1 MSGAGL
7 PLPKSNQLFV
17 MKKSVLLAV
26 AGVVLASSSALH
38 AQEYRTKL
46 SGKANKVVIEMQA
59 GDVSVEGVDGDEVII
74 KGNGYEEPNKRA
86 EGLHP
91 VYNSAVDN
99 TKLGLAVTSTD
110 NTLRIV
116 KASRKDASYTI
127 RVPRRADVVFTQSG
141 WGGHGDVM
149 LQNLN
154 GSVEVAMKN
163 ASAKLLNVTGPVVA
177 NTVSG
182 DITVRFASLRPEPSS
197 ISVVS
202 GDVDVTLPGNSKT
215 TLTMRSVSGELYT
228 DLDLTMGKG
237 NGNENM
243 RQVGGQ
249 TVNGT
254 LNGGGTPIT
263 LKTVSGD
270 VFVRKAK

>member
-1 MSGAGL
+1 
-7 PLPKSNQLFV
+7 
-17 MKKSVLLAV
+17 MKKSVLLA
-26 AGVVLASSSALH
+26 AASLVLAASSALH

-46 SGKANKVVIEMQA
+46 GGKANKIVIEMQA
-59 GDVSVEGVDGDEVII
+59 GDVNIEGTDGDEVII

-99 TKLGLAVTSTD
+99 TKLGLSVTSTD

-116 KASRKDASYTI
+116 KASRKDATYTI
-127 RVPRRADVVFTQSG
+127 RVPRRADVSFTQSG
-141 WGGHGDVM
+141 WGGGGDLL

-154 GSVEVAMKN
+154 GSLEVTMKN

-202 GDVDVTLPGNSKT
+202 GDVDVTLPSSSKT
-215 TLTMRSVSGELYT
+215 TLTMRSISGELYT
-228 DLDLTMGKG
+228 DLDLSMGKG
-237 NGNENM
+237 TGNENM

-249 TVNGT
+249 TVSGT
-254 LNGGGTPIT
+254 LNGGGTALS

>member
-1 MSGAGL
+1 
-7 PLPKSNQLFV
+7 

-59 GDVSVEGVDGDEVII
+59 GDLNIEGTDGDEVVI

-99 TKLGLAVTSTD
+99 TKLGLSVTNSD

-116 KASRKDASYTI
+116 KASRKDATYTI

-141 WGGHGDVM
+141 WGGSGDVL

-154 GSVEVAMKN
+154 GSVEVALKN
-163 ASAKLLNVTGPVVA
+163 ANAKRLNVSGPVVA
-177 NTVSG
+177 NAISG
-182 DITVRFASLRPEPSS
+182 DITVRFTNLRPEPSS

-202 GDVDVTLPGNSKT
+202 GDLDVTLPSNSKT
-215 TLTMRSVSGELYT
+215 TIAMRSISGELYT
-228 DLDLTMGKG
+228 DLDLNLGKTV
-237 NGNENM
+237 GNEEM
-243 RQVGGQ
+243 RQVGGT

-254 LNGGGTPIT
+254 LNGGGTPIN
-263 LKTVSGD
+263 LKTISGD

>member
-1 MSGAGL
+1 
-7 PLPKSNQLFV
+7 
-17 MKKSVLLAV
+17 MKKSVLLAA

-46 SGKANKVVIEMQA
+46 SGKDHKIVIEMQA
-59 GDVSVEGVDGDEVII
+59 GDVTVEGVDGDEVVI

-86 EGLHP
+86 EGLHA

-99 TKLGLAVTSTD
+99 TKLGLSVTSSD

-116 KASRKDASYTI
+116 KASRKEGTYTI
-127 RVPRRADVVFTQSG
+127 RVPRRADVAFTQSG
-141 WGGHGDVM
+141 WGGGSDVL

-182 DITVRFASLRPEPSS
+182 DITVRFANLRPEPSS

-202 GDVDVTLPGNSKT
+202 GNVDVTLPANSKT
-215 TLTMRSVSGELYT
+215 TLTMRSISGELYT
-228 DLDLTMGKG
+228 DLDLALPKG
-237 NGNENM
+237 SGNETM
-243 RQVGGQ
+243 RQVGGT

-254 LNGGGTPIT
+254 LNGGGTSIT
-263 LKTVSGD
+263 LKTISGD